1 MSDIY
6 CFFKRCIR
14 LNFRPSNF
22 DKILLGGNPQNYS
35 KILKSLKYSGL
46 NQLKHITTQSV
57 C

>member
-6 CFFKRCIR
+6 CFLKQCIR

-35 KILKSLKYSGL
+35 RILKSLKYSGL